1 MYKVKLSID
10 VDCINQTPGRKGV
23 WGNYQFDINGKDDE
37 YDFWVVYSKGVF
49 KTEKCRVAP
58 ENTMMVTGEPSTIY
72 HYSKG
77 YVNQFGTLLVCRDD
91 MKHPNQVYIQPAQ
104 PWFIGRIGSG
114 NDITFKTG
122 YDDYKGKDNYQK
134 TKLISV
140 ISSNK
145 AYTKGHQ
152 QRIDFVQKLKAHFG
166 DQMDV
171 FGRGFN
177 GFDDKWDV
185 VAPYKYHIAIENS
198 AFDDYWTEK
207 LADSY
212 IGGAYPIYYGCKN
225 VEKYF
230 DKDALTVIDIHDVEQ
245 SIKQIEAVIN
255 SKTYENKFNAIIKAK
270 NQVLD
275 EYNLF
280 AMLAKLMDQMNP
292 NADKKEVVIKADTS
306 FFDLTKLQTMGF
318 SRIINGI
325 KRKMSL

>member
-10 VDCINQTPGRKGV
+10 VDCINQTPGRKGI
-23 WGNYQFDINGKDDE
+23 WGNYQFDINGNDDE

-91 MKHPNQVYIQPAQ
+91 MNHPNQVHIQPAQ
-104 PWFIGRIGSG
+104 PWFIGRIADETG
-114 NDITFKTG
+114 IHFKTG

-198 AFDDYWTEK
+198 SFDDYWTEK

-225 VEKYF
+225 VNEYF
-230 DKDALTVIDIHDVEQ
+230 AKNALTVIDIYDVDKSIQLIEEVIKGNYFEKYHEQ
-245 SIKQIEAVIN
+245 VIV
-255 SKTYENKFNAIIKAK
+255 AK
-270 NQVLD
+270 NKVLD

-280 AMLAKLMDQMNP
+280 AMLANLMDGMN
-292 NADKKEVVIKADTS
+292 AKAEKQVVTIKADTA

>member
-1 MYKVKLSID
+1 MYRVKLSID
-10 VDCINQTPGRKGV
+10 VDCINQTPRREGV
-23 WGNYQFDINGKDDE
+23 WGDYQFEINGKGEE

-49 KTEKCRVAP
+49 KTEQCRVAP
-58 ENTMMVTGEPSTIY
+58 ENTLMVTGEPSTIY

-77 YVNQFGTLLVCRDD
+77 YVNQFETLLVCRDD
-91 MKHPNQVYIQPAQ
+91 MKHPHQIHVQPAQ
-104 PWFIGRIGSG
+104 PWFIGRIANEDS
-114 NDITFKTG
+114 ISFKTG
-122 YDDYKGKDNYQK
+122 YDDYKGKDTYNK

-152 QRIDFVQKLKAHFG
+152 QRIDFVQKLKEHFG

-198 AFDDYWTEK
+198 SFDDYWTEK
-207 LADSY
+207 LADSF
-212 IGGAYPIYYGCKN
+212 IGGAYPIYYGCPN
-225 VEKYF
+225 IHQYF
-230 DKDALTVIDIHDVEQ
+230 NKDALTVIDIKNVEK
-245 SIKQIEAVIN
+245 SIMQIEDVIKGN
-255 SKTYENKFNAIIKAK
+255 YYEKCFDKVIEAK

-280 AMLAKLMDQMNP
+280 AMLAKVMDGMNP
-292 NADKKEVVIKADTS
+292 KEEKKDVTIKADTS
-306 FFDLTKLQTMGF
+306 FIDFTKIRTMGF
-318 SRIINGI
+318 GRIINGI
-325 KRKMSL
+325 KRKMKL